1 MLNISI
7 SDLYSLM
14 DDESETNRL
23 ERAIQ
28 LIEDNSDNFVF
39 LNVIDG
45 DVEKRR
51 ILKPFGIR
59 ENIWEPYKFGLMDS
73 DYRII
78 VKPEY
83 DSIIDNV
90 FSKDDLIRVGKLTA
104 VNYQKGTGKDD
115 LHIRLRFG
123 VIDSSCK
130 TILKTEYDNI
140 YLYKK
145 YNLIVV
151 TNGPTC
157 SIQGSGLFSWAG
169 EEIVPVG
176 KYYKIYDF
184 DKEMARVITFNDKWG
199 IIGINGEVLLPPV
212 YDRIW
217 PFEGKDFDSARTEKN
232 GVTIDFDFAGLRAG
246 KYSNDYSDD
255 LPF

>member
-104 VNYQKGTGKDD
+104 VNYQKGTG
-115 LHIRLRFG
+115 
-123 VIDSSCK
+123 
-130 TILKTEYDNI
+130 
-140 YLYKK
+140 
-145 YNLIVV
+145 
-151 TNGPTC
+151 
-157 SIQGSGLFSWAG
+157 
-169 EEIVPVG
+169 
-176 KYYKIYDF
+176 
-184 DKEMARVITFNDKWG
+184 
-199 IIGINGEVLLPPV
+199 
-212 YDRIW
+212 
-217 PFEGKDFDSARTEKN
+217 
-232 GVTIDFDFAGLRAG
+232 
-246 KYSNDYSDD
+246 
-255 LPF
+255 